1 MKAKII
7 KIDPLKQSRTE
18 KAFRRIYFMLDDG
31 TWAKT
36 DIVPAYRN
44 FKIWKPIIEMFEKGA
59 EVFLDGINLRNPQ
72 EVDGDSVVR
81 LSSPFQ
87 VITRTVNEQ
96 KIKATQESLL

>member
-59 EVFLDGINLRNPQ
+59 EVFLDGIELRNPQ

-87 VITRTVNEQ
+87 VIKRTVNEQ
-96 KIKATQESLL
+96 KIKVTQESLL